1 MKISYLNLS
10 NQNTSIDQSDMEK
23 SVWKQNRFQGTVMP
37 QSEICESKLS
47 RNIAGLFVL
56 DNSWVVEKK

>member
-1 MKISYLNLS
+1 
-10 NQNTSIDQSDMEK
+10 MEK
-23 SVWKQNRFQGTVMP
+23 NRFQGTVMS

-56 DNSWVVEKK
+56 DNSWMVEKNNDFPHQEEFLALLKKGTRAT